1 MPENVRDA
9 ILMCQT
15 ITNHEGR
22 RRQLQ
27 YVGKMM
33 RTLDEEEVAV
43 IQRTI
48 ESWKGASKAETASL
62 HALERRRDKLLAD
75 DKALTQLL
83 EEHPQLDVQHLRTLI
98 RNARKEQAENKPPK
112 AYREIFQILKDLA
125 KPAKAAPP
133 EEDEGEDATMS
144 PTNKVDELANELVI
158 GLVSVS
164 DRASGGVYEDKG
176 IPALQEWL
184 GKALTTP
191 FRVETRLIPDDRD
204 DIEST
209 LIELVDEARC
219 HLVLTTGGT
228 GPARRDVTPEAT
240 LAIGTQGDAGLRRA
254 DAPGQPALRADRDP
268 VAPGRRDPR
277 DARSRG
283 PGHEPAGPAE
293 IDQGNPRRA

>member
-1 MPENVRDA
+1 MPNANRGAVGFRSDEFEPEYDRPSKSELKRQSNELQKLGEQLIDAPRDRVKRVQMPENVRDA
-9 ILMCQT
+9 ILVCQT

-83 EEHPQLDVQHLRTLI
+83 EEHPQLEAQHLRTLI

-125 KPAKAAPP
+125 KPAKAAAA
-133 EEDEGEDATMS
+133 DEGEDAG
-144 PTNKVDELANELVI
+144 DE
-158 GLVSVS
+158 S
-164 DRASGGVYEDKG
+164 DE
-176 IPALQEWL
+176 
-184 GKALTTP
+184 
-191 FRVETRLIPDDRD
+191 
-204 DIEST
+204 
-209 LIELVDEARC
+209 
-219 HLVLTTGGT
+219 
-228 GPARRDVTPEAT
+228 
-240 LAIGTQGDAGLRRA
+240 
-254 DAPGQPALRADRDP
+254 
-268 VAPGRRDPR
+268 
-277 DARSRG
+277 
-283 PGHEPAGPAE
+283 
-293 IDQGNPRRA
+293 